1 MSRICFSSL
10 PGSSLKI
17 ETIWDGD
24 SDVSKA
30 STALSR
36 LALSLPH
43 LANNIKSVS
52 SKSNITYSV
61 RKDVSFWVL
70 FDVHNLVHTSN
81 LRSGAPSSLFVLEAV
96 SRLSH
101 LKPTPT
107 HQKQTNK
114 QKPDRRL
121 FTRTNE
127 PMIKLMGSCHTLKR
141 TWLIARII
149 RNIVGHLCSSYIVKL
164 SNEVCVIGII
174 EMLVSYIWYSC
185 CFVLPNNNIIKM
197 FKNCV
202 FVRGVRTKI

>member
-10 PGSSLKI
+10 PGRSLEI

-36 LALSLPH
+36 LRTFGKQYKIRELQIEH
-43 LANNIKSVS
+43 Y
-52 SKSNITYSV
+52 TYSV

-70 FDVHNLVHTSN
+70 FDVHNFVHT
-81 LRSGAPSSLFVLEAV
+81 LTCDQALLLPFLCWRPSADFLTWN
-96 SRLSH
+96 H
-101 LKPTPT
+101 PPT

-127 PMIKLMGSCHTLKR
+127 PMIKFLGSCHTLTG

-164 SNEVCVIGII
+164 SNNEVCVIGII

-185 CFVLPNNNIIKM
+185 CFVLLNNNIIKM
-197 FKNCV
+197 IKNCV
-202 FVRGVRTKI
+202 FVRGVLTKI